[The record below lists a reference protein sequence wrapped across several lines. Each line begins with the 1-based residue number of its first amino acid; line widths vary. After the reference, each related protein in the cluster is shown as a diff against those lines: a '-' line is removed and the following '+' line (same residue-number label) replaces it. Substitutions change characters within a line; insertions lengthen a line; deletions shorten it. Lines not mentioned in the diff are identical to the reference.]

1 MNRLFGGALG
11 LALGLATFAG
21 PTLAQETPPIVIN
34 ADGPN
39 VTDSGAGANSTRTMP
54 RPSSSNDG
62 GTVTLGDIDP
72 GAGTVVI
79 EAEPG
84 PTTTNGRP
92 STGSDSSAPRPDSGS
107 NPAPAPA
114 PSGNEGA
121 ESERAR
127 PTPEDQ
133 DADNYPDADEPAAG
147 LDPNNPDTDGDGV
160 ADGDEVNIY
169 GTDPTVYDTDGDGLG
184 DGEELFW
191 TNTDP
196 LVPDAAASGQTVES
210 EPRREPASSAPSSND
225 AVIEGPLE
233 STVLEEPSVV
243 QGEAAPPAGSSSSE
257 GSAPSC
263 DNYGDWYS
271 AQTAYE
277 SAPTALS
284 ALDPDGDGIACESM
298 MES

>member
-11 LALGLATFAG
+11 LALGMATFAG
-21 PTLAQETPPIVIN
+21 PVVAQETPPIVIN

-92 STGSDSSAPRPDSGS
+92 STGSDSSAPSS
-107 NPAPAPA
+107 NPGSAPS
-114 PSGNEGA
+114 PSGNEGGG
-121 ESERAR
+121 SERAVA
-127 PTPEDQ
+127 TPEDQ

-147 LDPNNPDTDGDGV
+147 LDPSNPDTDGDGA

-169 GTDPTVYDTDGDGLG
+169 GTDPTVFDTDGDGLG

-191 TNTDP
+191 TDTDP
-196 LVPDAAASGQTVES
+196 LVADAAASGQSVES
-210 EPRREPASSAPSSND
+210 ASRPESASSRSGSDD
-225 AVIEGPLE
+225 AVIDGPLE

-243 QGEAAPPAGSSSSE
+243 QSASAPPASSTEGS

-263 DNYGDWYS
+263 GDYADWYA
-271 AQTAYE
+271 AQTAFE
-277 SAPTALS
+277 SSPASLA

>member
-11 LALGLATFAG
+11 LALGMATFAG
-21 PTLAQETPPIVIN
+21 PVLAQETPPIVIN

-39 VTDSGAGANSTRTMP
+39 VTDSGAGANSTRTLP

-92 STGSDSSAPRPDSGS
+92 SEGVSTAPPSGPASAPGPAASGDDGGSD
-107 NPAPAPA
+107 
-114 PSGNEGA
+114 
-121 ESERAR
+121 RAV

-147 LDPNNPDTDGDGV
+147 LDPSNPDTDGDGL

-169 GTDPTVYDTDGDGLG
+169 GTEPTVYDTDGDGLG

-191 TNTDP
+191 TDTDP
-196 LVPDAAASGQTVES
+196 LVPDAAASGQSVEP
-210 EPRREPASSAPSSND
+210 EPRREPAPSTSGSDD
-225 AVIEGPLE
+225 AVIDGPLE

-243 QGEAAPPAGSSSSE
+243 QSESAPPAGSTSSA
-257 GSAPSC
+257 GSAASC
-263 DNYGDWYS
+263 GDYADWYA
-271 AQTAYE
+271 AQTAFE
-277 SAPTALS
+277 SSPASLA